1 MATVQ
6 QIVETQMK
14 VIDLST
20 GPLLKVSAQADKT
33 ADALG
38 RATKAAAGGGS
49 RLGGVFDTLAS
60 TLSNLGGLGLVVGSG
75 LSFHAAL
82 ETTDKYMENVKQIT
96 ELTGEAAGATDFMF
110 SAARRSGVAYDSM
123 QRTMFQLSRRGS
135 MLEQTMANAAGKVP
149 GMEKKFQRLGVVMD
163 KGPVKAMETMA
174 AAAKKG
180 LVGAGELQSQF
191 RIPAK
196 DANDML
202 KFLKTMDPAKLA
214 EARKGGGGFLTNKDI
229 DAYDRMQEAQHRVAD
244 SWNRIKVTVIKN
256 LYPVAAQMAEKFAN
270 TMESILPVVQNI
282 FGFISDNMDHIVSA
296 AKVFVGLMTA
306 KKMMAWSQ
314 TLAGG
319 QGLVAAGKGL
329 VTSLTNAVP
338 LLEKM
343 GLAAAQS
350 TMGAAAAGAKA
361 AGLSASPAML
371 ANLGGLSASLTV
383 LGTVLAALAAIVG
396 VVYLGFR
403 AAQKNLH
410 GIGDKI
416 SEVIGR
422 ITARFELV
430 WQQLTALGSAVANLI
445 GGEGS
450 LGDLVGYIAALSFE
464 AVLEGFDT
472 VMHLILTATYML
484 EDFGQML
491 SLVWKTYLAE
501 PAMAAFTAIKDGIS
515 AYIDWNIQAFKNLIE
530 MLKPVLKILDIDLSG
545 ADFKNPLTGI
555 LDPVLAPW
563 KALGENFEKNW
574 KRADANT
581 RVQQRSDALERAS
594 QKTDKNL
601 EKTSGPPNYDF
612 RGSRFDITQN
622 FAEGFDPDR
631 IAVAFSN
638 DLSSLG
644 ELRSQSGYTPIMA
657 G

>member
-49 RLGGVFDTLAS
+49 RLTGVFDTLAS

-82 ETTDKYMENVKQIT
+82 DSTDKYMENVKQIT

-110 SAARRSGVAYDSM
+110 SSARRAGVAYDSM

-149 GMEKKFQRLGVVMD
+149 GMEKKFARLGVVMD
-163 KGPVKAMETMA
+163 KGPVKAMETIA

-214 EARKGGGGFLTNKDI
+214 EARKGGGGFLTDRDI
-229 DAYDRMQEAQHRVAD
+229 DAYDRMQEAQHRIAD

-256 LYPVAAQMAEKFAN
+256 LYPIAAQMAEKFADK
-270 TMESILPVVQNI
+270 MESILPVVQNI
-282 FGFISDNMDHIVSA
+282 FGFISDHMDHIVNA

-306 KKMMAWSQ
+306 KKMMAWSE

-361 AGLSASPAML
+361 AGMSVSPTLL

-383 LGTVLAALAAIVG
+383 LGTVLAALAVVAAT
-396 VVYLGFR
+396 VYLGFR
-403 AAQKNLH
+403 AVQKNLH

-450 LGDLVGYIAALSFE
+450 LGDLVGYIAALSFD
-464 AVLEGFDT
+464 AVLEGFDL
-472 VMHLILTATYML
+472 VMHLILTTTYML

-491 SLVWKTYLAE
+491 GLVWKTYLAE

-515 AYIDWNIQAFKNLIE
+515 AYIDWNVQAFKNLID
-530 MLKPVLKILDIDLSG
+530 MLKPILKVLDIDISS
-545 ADFKNPLTGI
+545 DFKNPLAGI

-563 KALGENFEKNW
+563 KALGENFQKNW

-581 RVQQRSDALERAS
+581 RVQQRSDALERAAN
-594 QKTDKNL
+594 KTDKNV

>member
-6 QIVETQMK
+6 QVVETQMK

-149 GMEKKFQRLGVVMD
+149 GMEKKFARLGVVMD

-229 DAYDRMQEAQHRVAD
+229 DAYDRMQEAQHRIAD

-256 LYPVAAQMAEKFAN
+256 LYPIAAQMAEKFADK
-270 TMESILPVVQNI
+270 MESILPVVQNI
-282 FGFISDNMDHIVSA
+282 FGFISDHMDHIVNA

-306 KKMMAWSQ
+306 KKMMAWSE

-361 AGLSASPAML
+361 AGMSVSPTLL

-383 LGTVLAALAAIVG
+383 LGTVLAALAVVAAT
-396 VVYLGFR
+396 VYLGFR
-403 AAQKNLH
+403 AVQKNLH

-450 LGDLVGYIAALSFE
+450 LGDLVGYIAALSFD
-464 AVLEGFDT
+464 AVLEGFDL
-472 VMHLILTATYML
+472 VMHLILTTTYML

-491 SLVWKTYLAE
+491 GLVWKTYLAE

-515 AYIDWNIQAFKNLIE
+515 AYIDWNVQAFKNLID
-530 MLKPVLKILDIDLSG
+530 MLKPILKVLDIDISS
-545 ADFKNPLTGI
+545 DFKNPLAGI

-563 KALGENFEKNW
+563 KALGENFQKNW

-581 RVQQRSDALERAS
+581 RVQQRSDALERAAN
-594 QKTDKNL
+594 KTDKNV